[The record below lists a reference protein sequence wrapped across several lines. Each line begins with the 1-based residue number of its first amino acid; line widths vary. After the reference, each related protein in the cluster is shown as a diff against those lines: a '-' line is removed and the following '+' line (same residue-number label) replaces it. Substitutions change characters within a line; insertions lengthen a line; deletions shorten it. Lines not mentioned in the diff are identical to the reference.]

1 MTSDTQKRPF
11 LYFDMGNVLLNFSHE
26 RMATQMAAVVGIEP
40 QRAWDIL
47 FEGDLG
53 IRHETGKITN
63 REFYDE
69 LCRAAGKAGV
79 DRDALDRAACDIFW
93 LNVPLVAITGRLHA
107 AGYRLGILSNT
118 NDAHWR
124 YVTGRFEFLTGL
136 FDVFAMSFEIG
147 VMKPEPRIYVEAARL
162 AGVEPA
168 KVFYTDDRA
177 ENVEG
182 ARAAGFDAELFTT
195 PADLSRQ
202 LWQRGIVGNY

>member
-1 MTSDTQKRPF
+1 MTSDQRRRPF
-11 LYFDMGNVLLNFSHE
+11 LYFDMGNVLLGFSHE
-26 RMATQMAAVVGIEP
+26 RMAAQMAAAVGIEP

-47 FEGDLG
+47 FAGDLG
-53 IRHETGKITN
+53 IRHETGKVTN

-69 LCRAAGKAGV
+69 FCRAAGKTGV

-93 LNVPLVAITGRLHA
+93 LNVPLVAIVGRLNA

-124 YVTGRFEFLTGL
+124 YVTGRFVFLKRL
-136 FDVFAMSFEIG
+136 FHVFAMSFEIN
-147 VMKPEPRIYVEAARL
+147 VMKPDPRIYVEAARL
-162 AGVEPA
+162 AGVKPSN
-168 KVFYTDDRA
+168 VFYTDDRA

-182 ARAAGFDAELFTT
+182 ARAAGFDTVLFTT
-195 PADLSRQ
+195 PTELSRQ